1 MSAWA
6 MVGIGFAIFF
16 VAGFYRELSTKACL
30 NPKAKSKLPTF
41 EPMDE
46 VKVLILGDQ
55 GSGDKCQAEVAL
67 AMEKVAAEKGAD
79 LVLLLGD
86 NFIQHGI
93 KDTDD
98 KQIQSKFESVYK
110 LDLPFF
116 AVLGNHDF
124 KGNWKAQI
132 ELTDLNPRWNM
143 PGATYF
149 FEAGPVAFYGINTTC
164 SICSIFSLFKKT
176 KKPWRIAFG
185 HHPMVSTG
193 RHGGMLKSEQWVIRK
208 TKIDTYFSGHHH
220 LLEHIKLEGV
230 DQITSGAGGT
240 NLNEKEERDHPG
252 KQFYLLEHGF
262 VWAKFTQTE
271 ALYEFYDKTGALAY
285 QFDRDKKG

>member
-1 MSAWA
+1 MTPLAW
-6 MVGIGFAIFF
+6 IGAGLGLLFF
-16 VAGFYRELSTKACL
+16 VALYRELTTKACL
-30 NPKAKSKLPTF
+30 NPKAKSPLPEF
-41 EPMDE
+41 KPMDE
-46 VKVLILGDQ
+46 VKVLIVGDQ
-55 GSGDKCQAEVAL
+55 GSGDKCQAQVAEAL
-67 AMEKVAAEKGAD
+67 EKIAAEKGAD

-93 KDTDD
+93 KDTEDR
-98 KQIQSKFESVYK
+98 QVQSKFESVYN

-124 KGNWKAQI
+124 KGNWRAQI
-132 ELTDLNPRWNM
+132 ELTDKSSRWYM
-143 PGATYF
+143 PSSTYF

-208 TKIDTYFSGHHH
+208 AKIDSYLSGHHH
-220 LLEHIKLEGV
+220 LLEHILLEGGL

-240 NLNEKEERDHPG
+240 NLNEKKERHHPG
-252 KQFYLLEHGF
+252 KQFYLLDHGF
-262 VWAKFTQTE
+262 VWAKFTETQ
-271 ALYEFYDKTGALAY
+271 ADYLFYDKTGELRY
-285 QFDRDKKG
+285 QFDRQK